1 MCVSFVSSL
10 SLLVQSN
17 KRKLLETCT
26 YSCVRGVCELW
37 ADGPRSPHAA
47 TTNHP
52 ESVQLCLFSRALRCW
67 LLRQWLSGLC
77 DCAWLALFCWCLG
90 RLRPSIQVRKEKA
103 FFESFL
109 DLLCATHRVARSST
123 AARSLAAHSGATLV
137 PPEDHRV
144 VGSSSGLACDVC
156 VSGGVV
162 WLCFFFFFFFDLGC
176 RFVVCITGT
185 YCCWW

>member
-1 MCVSFVSSL
+1 MRVSFVSSL

-47 TTNHP
+47 PTNHP

-90 RLRPSIQVRKEKA
+90 RLRPSIQARKEKA

-109 DLLCATHRVARSST
+109 DLLVRRTAWRVAQPPL
-123 AARSLAAHSGATLV
+123 ARSPLTAVQRWCRPRTIVLLAVPAAWRAT
-137 PPEDHRV
+137 
-144 VGSSSGLACDVC
+144 SA
-156 VSGGVV
+156 
-162 WLCFFFFFFFDLGC
+162 
-176 RFVVCITGT
+176 
-185 YCCWW
+185 